1 MSSGGPQQNNTRA
14 AAPLCYIGFPT
25 RMVFKNAHF
34 AVGPGRRGGF
44 SCALR
49 LALSLLAIITAT
61 VPLAAQAAKGLK
73 VVPVVRGEHVDVK
86 FELREGLTPDVRAAI
101 DSGLKTI
108 FTYTVEL
115 KVDAGWWL
123 DRTIATAVVTNSVEY
138 DNLRRKHTLER
149 RVDGRNEQSETTEDQ
164 EVVRQWMTNVDYLP
178 LFKTRIL
185 ERNREYYVRVSA
197 VARPSYG
204 SILWPFGS
212 GTSAQTK
219 FVFFR

>member
-1 MSSGGPQQNNTRA
+1 
-14 AAPLCYIGFPT
+14 
-25 RMVFKNAHF
+25 MVFKSAH
-34 AVGPGRRGGF
+34 VG
-44 SCALR
+44 LIV
-49 LALSLLAIITAT
+49 LALATAT
-61 VPLAAQAAKGLK
+61 APLAAQTAKGLK
-73 VVPVVRGEHVDVK
+73 VVPVVRGDYVNVK